1 MPQPLRKLASLH
13 VPVLAKD
20 RIFMEAVFRLEGETL
35 LITLSLFGREVT
47 IVGVTFEELQKLGV
61 PLKKLEKEVE
71 K

>member
-20 RIFMEAVFRLEGETL
+20 RIFMEAVFRFEGETL
-35 LITLSLFGREVT
+35 LMTLSLFGREVT

-61 PLKKLEKEVE
+61 PIRKEVS